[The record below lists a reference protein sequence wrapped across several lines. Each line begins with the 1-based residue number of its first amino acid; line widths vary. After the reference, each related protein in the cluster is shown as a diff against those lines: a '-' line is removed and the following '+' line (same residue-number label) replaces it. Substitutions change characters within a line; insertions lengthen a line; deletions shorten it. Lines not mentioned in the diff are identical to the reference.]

1 MMSSSS
7 PTQLASL
14 RDMGIYEP
22 FQQMV
27 SWRNVFKSDINDH
40 SPNTASS
47 SVIQVDHNIIKASY
61 PSSSHNQIEAEPS
74 SNDHQ
79 EEDDDG
85 RNHDKMKRRL
95 AQNREAAR
103 KSRLRKKAYV
113 QQLEESR
120 FKLSQLEQELEK
132 AKQQVSKG
140 VYSSGS
146 SYVGSSG
153 SINTRIAAFELEYSH
168 WLEEQSRRVSEI
180 RTALQAHISDIE
192 LKMLVESCLNH
203 YANLF
208 RMKSDAAKADV
219 FYLISGMWRT
229 STERFFQW
237 IGGFRPSGLLNVVMP
252 YLQPLTDQQ
261 ILEVRNLQQSSQQAE
276 DALSQGIDKLQ
287 QSLAENIVIDVVMES
302 NDYPSHMGAAVENLQ
317 ALEGFVNQVSGSF
330 EATNIAANG
339 KDLDDKTSSS
349 RSKDSNFWFGVRQR
363 KTLVRAASSWSEGK
377 SPYDTLE
384 LERDAEEE
392 QIKVAYRR
400 LAKYYHPDVY
410 DGKGTLE
417 EGETAESRFIKIQ
430 AAYELLMDT
439 EKRRQYDTDNRVN
452 PMKASQAWMEWLMK
466 KRKAFDQRGDMAIA
480 AWAEQQQLEI
490 NLRARRLSR
499 SKVDPEEERKLLE
512 KEKKASRE
520 LFNSTLKR
528 HTLVLKKRDLMRK
541 KAEEDKKKLITQ
553 LLAAEGLELDT
564 EEEEEEETA
573 K

>member
-132 AKQQVSKG
+132 AKQQG

>member
-74 SNDHQ
+74 GNDHQ

-132 AKQQVSKG
+132 AKQQG

>member
-1 MMSSSS
+1 MMSSTS

-27 SWRNVFKSDINDH
+27 SWGNVFKSDINDH

-120 FKLSQLEQELEK
+120 LKLSQLEQELEK
-132 AKQQVSKG
+132 AKQQG

-153 SINTRIAAFELEYSH
+153 SINSSIAAFELEYSH

-208 RMKSDAAKADV
+208 RMKADAAKADV

-287 QSLAENIVIDVVMES
+287 QSLADNIVIDVVMDS

-330 EATNIAANG
+330 KATNIAANG

-349 RSKDSNFWFGVRQR
+349 RSKDSNFWFGVSQR
-363 KTLVRAASSWSEGK
+363 KTLVRAASSWSEEK

-417 EGETAESRFIKIQ
+417 EGETAEGRFIKIQ

-439 EKRRQYDTDNRVN
+439 EKRRQYDMDNRVN

-466 KRKAFDQRGDMAIA
+466 KRKAFDQRGDMAVA
-480 AWAEQQQLEI
+480 AWAEQQQLGI

-541 KAEEDKKKLITQ
+541 KAEDDKKKLITQ

>member
-47 SVIQVDHNIIKASY
+47 SVIQVDHNIIKVNICILASY

-74 SNDHQ
+74 GNDHQ

-132 AKQQVSKG
+132 AKQQG

-317 ALEGFVNQVSGSF
+317 ALEGFVNQ
-330 EATNIAANG
+330 A
-339 KDLDDKTSSS
+339 DHL
-349 RSKDSNFWFGVRQR
+349 RQQ
-363 KTLVRAASSWSEGK
+363 TL
-377 SPYDTLE
+377 
-384 LERDAEEE
+384 
-392 QIKVAYRR
+392 QQM
-400 LAKYYHPDVY
+400 AKIL
-410 DGKGTLE
+410 T
-417 EGETAESRFIKIQ
+417 TRQ
-430 AAYELLMDT
+430 AARGLLCLG
-439 EKRRQYDTDNRVN
+439 EYLHR
-452 PMKASQAWMEWLMK
+452 
-466 KRKAFDQRGDMAIA
+466 
-480 AWAEQQQLEI
+480 
-490 NLRARRLSR
+490 LRALSSLWAAR
-499 SKVDPEEERKLLE
+499 P
-512 KEKKASRE
+512 RE
-520 LFNSTLKR
+520 
-528 HTLVLKKRDLMRK
+528 H
-541 KAEEDKKKLITQ
+541 A
-553 LLAAEGLELDT
+553 
-564 EEEEEEETA
+564 
-573 K
+573 